1 MLTPQSF
8 EYDNGLYTE
17 DQVCPGIYNE
27 AEGEPESIYHLFGN
41 HFESFYDCQLIPATE
56 EDLKLIADIKKAEEE
71 LILQDMQNMVDF
83 FEGLERA
90 AAEKEG
96 EAWVDIILME
106 YFAINMFAGVMMWL
120 ILRTETMNAMV
131 TVVIVNIQ
139 QSLQK
144 FSAHYKY

>member
-1 MLTPQSF
+1 MNIKSGDKIKFGIVYCNKECRKDLLNKTIMLTPQSF

-90 AAEKEG
+90 AAEHENSSSSNAKQDKE
-96 EAWVDIILME
+96 
-106 YFAINMFAGVMMWL
+106 
-120 ILRTETMNAMV
+120 
-131 TVVIVNIQ
+131 
-139 QSLQK
+139 
-144 FSAHYKY
+144 